1 MSRALRRDEG
11 FTLIEFMI
19 GTMVSSILMVA
30 VYSAFHTSSAT
41 VRAVENS
48 ATADLAVQAAVG
60 HLVRDTG
67 GAARNPISGPK
78 LLDTATGS
86 TLILHVPVLTPGAEG
101 TKRIVYEYIAATGT
115 LTRTSTAG
123 GVTRDDVVA
132 RNLHKNST
140 ARVFGCLPVPVEC
153 GSSATS
159 VEVTLPVTMN
169 GVEVT
174 RTFSLPVRVV
184 SQP

>member
-19 GTMVSSILMVA
+19 ATMIASILMVA
-30 VYSAFHTSSAT
+30 VYGAFHSGSAT
-41 VRAVENS
+41 VRAVDEVS
-48 ATADLAVQAAVG
+48 SADLAVQAAVG

-78 LLDTATGS
+78 LLDTGTGS

-101 TKRIVYEYIAATGT
+101 TKRVVYEYVAASGT
-115 LTRTSTAG
+115 LTRTSSAA
-123 GVTRDDVVA
+123 GVTRVDIVA
-132 RNLHKNST
+132 RELRKNST
-140 ARVFGCLPVPVEC
+140 ARLFACLPVAAAC
-153 GSSATS
+153 DSTSTS
-159 VEVTLPVTMN
+159 VEVTLPLTMN